1 MTKNGPSMQRFSREL
16 AVTALPLA
24 IAIVLL
30 GLFTV
35 PNYLRARA
43 WSREANALRAV
54 ANESAARQDNLLD
67 MQREIERLRSDLAQR
82 GRTLPATPD
91 QGALLASIARSADA
105 KGVTGSQSKSGKLA
119 PVAVSGLA
127 GGKAMRRTV
136 DVEMTGSFDALFAA
150 VSNAERLD
158 ALVTVRSID
167 LSRNPAAEGGLGE
180 AKLVVD
186 EYFNERA
193 AEPRASAARTTAGK
207 AGG

>member
-24 IAIVLL
+24 VAIVLL

-67 MQREIERLRSDLAQR
+67 MQREIERLRADLAQR

-119 PVAVSGLA
+119 PVAVPGLA

-167 LSRNPAAEGGLGE
+167 LSRNPAAEGGLVE
-180 AKLVVD
+180 AKMVFD

-193 AEPRASAARTTAGK
+193 AEPRASAERATAGK

>member
-67 MQREIERLRSDLAQR
+67 MQREIERLRADLKQR

-119 PVAVSGLA
+119 PVAVSGLG

-167 LSRNPAAEGGLGE
+167 LSRNPAAEGGLVE
-180 AKLVVD
+180 AKLVFD

>member
-1 MTKNGPSMQRFSREL
+1 MTKNAPSMQRFSREL

-67 MQREIERLRSDLAQR
+67 MQREIERLRADLAQR

-167 LSRNPAAEGGLGE
+167 LSRNPAAEGGLVE
-180 AKLVVD
+180 AKLVFD

>member
-1 MTKNGPSMQRFSREL
+1 MTKNGPSMQRFNREL
-16 AVTALPLA
+16 AVTALPLVVA
-24 IAIVLL
+24 MVLL
-30 GLFTV
+30 GLFTI
-35 PNYLRARA
+35 PNYLHARE

-67 MQREIERLRSDLAQR
+67 MQREIERLRADLAQR

-119 PVAVSGLA
+119 AVAVPGLA
-127 GGKAMRRTV
+127 GGKATRRAV

-167 LSRNPAAEGGLGE
+167 LTRNPAADGGVVE
-180 AKLVVD
+180 AKLVFD

-193 AEPRASAARTTAGK
+193 AEPRAAAARATTGK

>member
-1 MTKNGPSMQRFSREL
+1 MTKNAPSMQRFSREL

-24 IAIVLL
+24 MAIVLL

-67 MQREIERLRSDLAQR
+67 MQREIERLRADLAQR

-119 PVAVSGLA
+119 SVAVSGLA

-167 LSRNPAAEGGLGE
+167 LSRNPAADGGLVE
-180 AKLVVD
+180 AKLVFD

-193 AEPRASAARTTAGK
+193 AEPRASAARATAGK

>member
-1 MTKNGPSMQRFSREL
+1 MTKNAPLMQRFSREL

-24 IAIVLL
+24 VAIVLL

-67 MQREIERLRSDLAQR
+67 MQREIERLRADLAQR

-105 KGVTGSQSKSGKLA
+105 KGVTGSQSRSGKLA
-119 PVAVSGLA
+119 PVMVSGLV

-136 DVEMTGSFDALFAA
+136 DVEMTGNFDALFAA

-167 LSRNPAAEGGLGE
+167 LSRNPAAEGGLVE
-180 AKLVVD
+180 AKLVFD

-193 AEPRASAARTTAGK
+193 AEPRASAARANAGK